1 MFPGGIEIEY
11 YTEIGSVIGWQ
22 ILSQR
27 RYDAQKFNQ
36 NVEKLVLYKRTR
48 VSYKIIFI
56 IIIIINY

>member
-27 RYDAQKFNQ
+27 RYDGQKFNQ
-36 NVEKLVLYKRTR
+36 NVEKPVLYKRA
-48 VSYKIIFI
+48 
-56 IIIIINY
+56 